1 MQDDYREVRFDIYCE
16 TCKHKEKKENEEP
29 CDECL
34 EDPINLN
41 TEKPVRWKEKT

>member
-16 TCKHKEKKENEEP
+16 TCKHKEKNENEEP

-34 EDPINLN
+34 EDSINLN
-41 TEKPVRWKEKT
+41 TEKPVRWEEKT